1 VAEPYRILALDGG
14 GLRGIFTSAVLTE
27 AEHAYGAAFIDSF
40 DLLVGTSTGG
50 IIALGLASGRSCRE
64 MLDFYRHAGSE
75 IFSRP
80 RHLRRLLGPKYDRE
94 PLDRLLREQF
104 GETTQMNDLVKSVC
118 ITAHELVS
126 GTTRVWK
133 DDHSP
138 ELRWGGEQLVWKV
151 AASTSAAPTYFAPV
165 QLGDA
170 DSHVD
175 GGVWGN
181 NPAMVGITEA
191 VRYAG
196 RDLRDIRLLSVGTTS
211 QPLRVNNHAE
221 AVKMGLSQWMLKALH
236 LLQDSSSMAANNQ
249 ARLLLGTDSYLRLDS
264 ESARNVKLDDAEQ
277 CRPLQE
283 WGHNVGRKNVADIG
297 KLLGLIRREAPRGG
311 LHT

>member
-1 VAEPYRILALDGG
+1 VTEPYRILALDGG
-14 GLRGIFTSAVLTE
+14 GLRGIFTTAVLVE
-27 AEHAYGAAFIDSF
+27 AEETYGPAFLDSF
-40 DLLVGTSTGG
+40 NLLVGTSTGG

-64 MLDFYRHAGSE
+64 MLEFYRQAGPE
-75 IFSRP
+75 IFNKP
-80 RHLRRLLGPKYDRE
+80 RWLRRLVGPKYDRA
-94 PLDRLLREQF
+94 PLDLLLRKQF
-104 GETTQMNDLVKSVC
+104 GETIRMNDLAKPVC

-133 DDHSP
+133 DDHSS

-165 QLGDA
+165 QLGDV

-175 GGVWGN
+175 GSVWGS

-196 RDLRDIRLLSVGTTS
+196 RELCDIRLLSIGTTS
-211 QPLRVNNHAE
+211 QPLRIGSHAQV
-221 AVKMGLSQWMLKALH
+221 AKMGLLHWMLKTLN
-236 LLQDSSSMAANNQ
+236 LLQGSSSMAADNQ
-249 ARLLLGTDSYLRLDS
+249 TRLLLGTDSYLRLDS
-264 ESARNVKLDDAEQ
+264 DRARSIKFDDVEQ

-283 WGHNVGRKNVADIG
+283 WGHDVGRKNISAIG
-297 KLLGLIRREAPRGG
+297 LLLGLNRR
-311 LHT
+311 